1 MKLIGPERYKLS
13 FDHKAFTVVC
23 SKGTPK
29 FSRLTCSKVP
39 KLYIV
44 SVDGKP
50 VYVGITKQAMR
61 TRLRFGFTAVGRGGH
76 TGYVRRN
83 HNRAQPIDVWGRGE
97 RPHQTI

>member
-1 MKLIGPERYKLS
+1 MKLVGPERYKLS
-13 FDHKAFTVVC
+13 FDQKAFTVAC

-50 VYVGITKQAMR
+50 VYILEV
-61 TRLRFGFTAVGRGGH
+61 
-76 TGYVRRN
+76 
-83 HNRAQPIDVWGRGE
+83 
-97 RPHQTI
+97 